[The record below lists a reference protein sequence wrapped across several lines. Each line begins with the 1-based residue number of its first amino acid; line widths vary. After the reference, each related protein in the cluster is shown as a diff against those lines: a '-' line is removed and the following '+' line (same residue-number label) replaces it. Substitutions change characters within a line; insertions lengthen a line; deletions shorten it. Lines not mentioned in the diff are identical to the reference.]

1 MEQVNNVAKC
11 PFCQC
16 EFKIDKEDIKVEKIP
31 SYDRG
36 YFTLYKVIKCP
47 VCDEYI
53 ARICLGTTP
62 NRY

>member
-11 PFCQC
+11 PFCQG

-31 SYDRG
+31 SDDRG
-36 YFTLYKVIKCP
+36 YFALYKAIKCP

-53 ARICLGTTP
+53 ARTCLGTTP
-62 NRY
+62 R